1 MSETQPTAVEEIWPL
16 FALRIVAG
24 PLELRPVRDE
34 DIPALVSM
42 AAGGIHAPETMPFT
56 FPWTDTPAADLGRTM
71 ASYYWRT
78 RAELSP
84 ARWTVDFTVRWH
96 GDTVGVQGFRT
107 ENYLVTGTG
116 QTGSWLGRGH
126 QGQGI
131 GTMMRQTLCAFV
143 FDHLDA
149 QEVQSAAY
157 VDNPASLA
165 VSMKVGY
172 STNGQFRE
180 QRRPGE
186 LAISQQLTLNEPD
199 LVRHDFDLRVDGLEP
214 VRQFLGL
221 AQGRTHRSR

>member
-1 MSETQPTAVEEIWPL
+1 VTP
-16 FALRIVAG
+16 
-24 PLELRPVRDE
+24 
-34 DIPALVSM
+34 LVSK
-42 AAGGIHAPETMPFT
+42 GFT
-56 FPWTDTPAADLGRTM
+56 
-71 ASYYWRT
+71 
-78 RAELSP
+78 
-84 ARWTVDFTVRWH
+84 
-96 GDTVGVQGFRT
+96 T

-214 VRQFLGL
+214 VRRFLGL
-221 AQGRTHRSR
+221 AQGRTHRNR